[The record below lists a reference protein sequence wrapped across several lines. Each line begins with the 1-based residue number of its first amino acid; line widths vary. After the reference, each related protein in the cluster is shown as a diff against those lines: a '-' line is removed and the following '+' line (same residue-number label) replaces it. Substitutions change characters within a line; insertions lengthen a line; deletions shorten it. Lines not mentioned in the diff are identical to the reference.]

1 MSNKVFSISIPPN
14 TCCSCCYCRTI
25 STMHK
30 RNTRRNKN
38 ANSKQTLKT
47 LNIFQSIKKYL
58 QIDEKFN
65 LSHLLF
71 SPKFSW
77 LACVILIA
85 MELIVNILVI
95 LNVKYTEID
104 WVAYMREV
112 EGFLNGTLDY
122 NKLSGP
128 TGPLVYPAGFVY
140 IYSVLYSITDSGRDI
155 LLAQYIFAIVYLVSL
170 AVIFRIYLIS
180 TDMPPYMYLFLS
192 CFAYRIHSIY
202 ILRLFNDP
210 IAMLFLYTAVYAF
223 LSNKWL
229 LGCTL
234 YSIGVSVKM
243 NVLLFAPGLLV
254 LLLQF
259 HSPLRTILYL
269 SVCAITQL
277 ALGLPFL
284 LTHPI
289 NYINRAFQFN
299 RQFLYQWTVNWR
311 FLSEDIF
318 HDRTFHIALL
328 TLLILLLSALYY
340 FKWSSD
346 KFTPLFDFRRV
357 SPEGGL
363 PREIRSHILF
373 VLFSSNFCGIVTSR
387 TIHFQFYVWYFHTLH
402 FLIWNRR
409 YPVVL
414 GICLLGLIELSY
426 KIFPSTWWS
435 SGILQ
440 ISHLAIL
447 MQLF

>member
-1 MSNKVFSISIPPN
+1 
-14 TCCSCCYCRTI
+14 
-25 STMHK
+25 MHK
-30 RNTRRNKN
+30 RNIRRNKN
-38 ANSKQTLKT
+38 IPSKQTRKT
-47 LNIFQSIKKYL
+47 FNLFQSIKNFL
-58 QIDEKFN
+58 QIDGTFS
-65 LSHLLF
+65 LQDLVF

-77 LACVILIA
+77 LVCVALIA
-85 MELIVNILVI
+85 TEILVSFI
-95 LNVKYTEID
+95 IIRYVRYTEID
-104 WVAYMREV
+104 WIAYMSEV

-122 NKLSGP
+122 NELNGS

-140 IYSVLYSITDSGRDI
+140 IYSALYNITDSGRNI
-155 LLAQYIFAIVYLVSL
+155 VLAQYIFAIIYIASL

-180 TDMPPYMYLFLS
+180 TDMPPYLYLFLS

-210 IAMLFLYTAVYAF
+210 IAMFFLYTAVYAF

-229 LGCTL
+229 LGCTV

-259 HSPLRTILYL
+259 HSAFRTLCYL
-269 SVCAITQL
+269 SVCAITQIV
-277 ALGLPFL
+277 LGLPFL

-289 NYINRAFQFN
+289 NYISRAFQFN
-299 RQFLYQWTVNWR
+299 RQFLFKWTVNWR

-318 HDRTFHIALL
+318 YDRTFQIALL
-328 TLLILLLSALYY
+328 TMLLVLLSALYY
-340 FKWSSD
+340 FKWSNS
-346 KFTPLFDFRRV
+346 KFTPLFSLNRV
-357 SPEGGL
+357 SLEG
-363 PREIRSHILF
+363 EFSQDIKSHILF

-387 TIHFQFYVWYFHTLH
+387 TLHFQFYVWYFHTLH
-402 FLIWNRR
+402 FLIWKRQ
-409 YPVVL
+409 YPIVL
-414 GICLLGLIELSY
+414 GLCLLGFIEFSY
-426 KIFPSTWWS
+426 KVYPSTWWS

-447 MQLF
+447 IQLF